1 MKSPAVRRAVFFV
14 GLLWAWEIL
23 FQLAIW
29 EDFLFPSPFHVLDAL
44 REGLLD
50 RGYAGGVLVSLRRI
64 GIGYGLSILGGMALG
79 ILLASSKVLEDTVGA
94 LLVSLQTLPSICWL
108 PPAVLWFGLTE
119 EAILFVVVMGSFLS
133 ITLATMNGIQRVPPL
148 LVSAARTMGARGLA
162 LHLHVTLPAATPTIV
177 DGMKQGW
184 SFAWR
189 SLMAGELL
197 FGTLGLGHHLQMGRE
212 LNDISQVM
220 AVIFVI
226 VILGVAV
233 DLVIFAFLERQIR
246 ERWGLAKD

>member
-1 MKSPAVRRAVFFV
+1 
-14 GLLWAWEIL
+14 
-23 FQLAIW
+23 
-29 EDFLFPSPFHVLDAL
+29 PFHVLDAL